1 MRHTGNVFLS
11 GTVTAVLLIGSPAS
25 AQAPASAETKANL
38 FSAAGA
44 DDAGSALDCPR
55 PEGAK
60 EAKVIDFDPGSSTAR
75 LAVNVGSGRFTLVT
89 IKTWDRA
96 GDPRPLTPII
106 HAAKIMQGK
115 LQFFSRKMSADPAS
129 APDEYLIMT
138 EMGGGYVCW
147 AKPSWLM
154 QPPNA
159 PVADAT
165 GTAKP
170 AAPAAVVTPTAATDA
185 SEQNT
190 PAARAAARRPA
201 TWIRDGVVVR
211 DPAPR

>member
-1 MRHTGNVFLS
+1 MRHTGTALL
-11 GTVTAVLLIGSPAS
+11 GTVLAVLLVGSPAS
-25 AQAPASAETKANL
+25 AQAPTSAETKANL
-38 FSAAGA
+38 FSATGL

-60 EAKVIDFDPGSSTAR
+60 EAKVIDFDAGSSTAR

-106 HAAKIMQGK
+106 EAAKIMQGK
-115 LQFFSRKMSADPAS
+115 LQFFSRKMSTDPAS

-147 AKPSWLM
+147 AKPASIM

-159 PVADAT
+159 PVAEAPAQ
-165 GTAKP
+165 AKP
-170 AAPAAVVTPTAATDA
+170 VATPAVVTAPNPAPVA
-185 SEQNT
+185 T
-190 PAARAAARRPA
+190 PAAQTDTRATARGRRALDAVRDAAAQ
-201 TWIRDGVVVR
+201 
-211 DPAPR
+211 

>member
-1 MRHTGNVFLS
+1 MQHTRVFLS

-25 AQAPASAETKANL
+25 AQAPTSVDSKTSL
-38 FSAAGA
+38 FSTTGL

-60 EAKVIDFDPGSSTAR
+60 EAKVIDFDAGSSTAR

-106 HAAKIMQGK
+106 EAAKIMQGK
-115 LQFFSRKMSADPAS
+115 LQFFSPKMTTDPAS

-147 AKPSWLM
+147 ANPASIM
-154 QPPNA
+154 QPSNAPVAEAPAQAKPVVAPAVVTPAPNA
-159 PVADAT
+159 PVA
-165 GTAKP
+165 
-170 AAPAAVVTPTAATDA
+170 
-185 SEQNT
+185 T
-190 PAARAAARRPA
+190 PAAQTDTRATARGRRALDAVRDAAAQ
-201 TWIRDGVVVR
+201 
-211 DPAPR
+211 

>member
-1 MRHTGNVFLS
+1 MRHTGTALL
-11 GTVTAVLLIGSPAS
+11 GTVLAVLLVGSPAS
-25 AQAPASAETKANL
+25 AQAPTSAETKANL
-38 FSAAGA
+38 FSATGL

-60 EAKVIDFDPGSSTAR
+60 EAKVIDFDAGSSTAR

-96 GDPRPLTPII
+96 QDPRPLTPII
-106 HAAKIMQGK
+106 EAAKIMQGK
-115 LQFFSRKMSADPAS
+115 LQFFSPKMTTDPAS

-154 QPPNA
+154 QPPSA
-159 PVADAT
+159 PVADAP
-165 GTAKP
+165 AAVRQ
-170 AAPAAVVTPTAATDA
+170 AAPAAVLTPTAATDA
-185 SEQNT
+185 GDQS
-190 PAARAAARRPA
+190 AAVARAAARRPA